1 MSAFFGIDT
10 SNYTTS
16 AAIEKNGEIL
26 QRKMLLPVKRG
37 ERGLRQSEAVYHHV
51 MQLPEV
57 CKTLLGDEEITAVGV
72 SFAPRRVKGS
82 YMPCFNVGLGF
93 AEFLCD
99 ALKVPMYKFSHQE
112 GHIAA
117 ALYSAN
123 KLDLFDDQFLAFHIS
138 GGTTD
143 AILVSPGDNNII
155 DCQILATSLDLHAG
169 QLIDRV
175 GVMLGL
181 NFPCGG
187 ELEKLA
193 LEYGDR
199 IKVKPCVKGFD
210 ICLSGVENICRKMFD
225 DGESKQK
232 IAAVCIEYIACS
244 IDICTH
250 RIIQIYSGLPI
261 IYSGG
266 VMRNSIIKNRLSKKY
281 NAYFA
286 QPDFSS
292 DNAAG
297 IAVLAKT
304 AYDRAKYIKP

>member
-16 AAIEKNGEIL
+16 AAILKNGEIS
-26 QRKMLLPVKRG
+26 QSKMLLPVKPG
-37 ERGLRQSEAVYHHV
+37 ERGLRQSEAVYRHV
-51 MQLPEV
+51 MQLPQV
-57 CKTLLGDEEITAVGV
+57 CKPLLDDKKITAIGV
-72 SFAPRRVKGS
+72 SFAPRRAEGS

-93 AEFLCD
+93 AEVLCD

-123 KLDLFDDQFLAFHIS
+123 KLDLFDEQFLAFHIS

-143 AILVSPGDNNII
+143 ALLVSPSENNII
-155 DCQILATSLDLHAG
+155 DCKILATSLDLHAG
-169 QLIDRV
+169 QVIDRV

-181 NFPCGG
+181 DFPCGG

-193 LEYGDR
+193 LGYKGKL
-199 IKVKPCVKGFD
+199 KVKPCIKGFD

-225 DGESKQK
+225 DGEPKQK
-232 IAAVCIEYIACS
+232 TAAFCIEYIACS
-244 IDICTH
+244 IDICTD
-250 RIIQIYSGLPI
+250 RITREYNGLPI

-266 VMRNSIIKNRLSKKY
+266 VMRNSIIKERLSQKY

-297 IAVLAKT
+297 IAVLTKT
-304 AYDRAKYIKP
+304 AYEKANYI